1 MGDFN
6 IYCIEPINCRNVNS
20 ITAGEG
26 ITINPKFGR
35 GQVNISIDN
44 EQWPD
49 EETINGWLEN
59 ADLEDLKGPEGPQ
72 GPQGPQGTG
81 LVNSIYLETCKYTYK
96 GSSLLFNTVINEN
109 DNFITKT
116 SNNYLNIGNKCYV
129 SILYNVLVNSLT
141 RYPYELTRLRIYKNT
156 NVIKN
161 KLYGNDSN
169 SKIHDE
175 ILVELDKHNSISL
188 YIDSTANDK
197 IEILPGSF
205 IKFNKI
211 VDT

>member
-1 MGDFN
+1 M
-6 IYCIEPINCRNVNS
+6 V
-20 ITAGEG
+20 
-26 ITINPKFGR
+26 
-35 GQVNISIDN
+35 
-44 EQWPD
+44 
-49 EETINGWLEN
+49 
-59 ADLEDLKGPEGPQ
+59 
-72 GPQGPQGTG
+72 
-81 LVNSIYLETCKYTYK
+81 
-96 GSSLLFNTVINEN
+96 FNTVINEN

-116 SNNYLNIGNKCYV
+116 SNNYFNTGNKCYV

-156 NVIKN
+156 VLIKN
-161 KLYGNDSN
+161 KLYGNDGN

-175 ILVELDKHNSISL
+175 ILVELDKHDSISL

-197 IEILPGSF
+197 IQILPGSF